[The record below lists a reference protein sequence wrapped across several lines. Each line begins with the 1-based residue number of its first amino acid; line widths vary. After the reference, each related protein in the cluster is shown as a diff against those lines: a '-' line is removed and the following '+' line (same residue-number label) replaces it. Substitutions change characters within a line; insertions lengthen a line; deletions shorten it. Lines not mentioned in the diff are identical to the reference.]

1 MVTRSVFTG
10 GKDLERALLEL
21 STKSAQKVGRFALRR
36 AANEILKAAKAGVP
50 VDEGRLKRALRVR
63 VDRVRG
69 RGDLLSALVYASG
82 SAFDF
87 RPRRSDRQSRVKGKL
102 GPARYSYQ
110 IGTRPDVY
118 GRFVEYGRHKQ
129 GIAARPF
136 MRPAWD
142 SQGGMVALQ
151 RIGDELWRGLSKEA
165 ARLGR

>member
-1 MVTRSVFTG
+1 MTRVVFSG

-36 AANEILKAAKAGVP
+36 AANEILKAARAGVP
-50 VDEGRLKRALRVR
+50 VDEGRLKKALRVR
-63 VDRVRG
+63 VDRIRG
-69 RGDLLSALVYASG
+69 RADILSALVYASG
-82 SAFDF
+82 SAFDY
-87 RPRRSDRQSRVKGKL
+87 RPRLSDRQSRVKGKL

-118 GRFVEYGRHKQ
+118 GRFIEYGRHRQ
-129 GIAARPF
+129 GVRAQPF

-142 SQGGMVALQ
+142 SQGGAVALD
-151 RIGDELWRGLSKEA
+151 RIGAELWNGLSREA

>member
-1 MVTRSVFTG
+1 MTRVTFSG

-36 AANEILKAAKAGVP
+36 AANEILKAARAGVP

-63 VDRVRG
+63 VDRIRG
-69 RGDLLSALVYASG
+69 RADILSALVYASG
-82 SAFDF
+82 SAFDY
-87 RPRRSDRQSRVKGKL
+87 RPRLSDRQSRVRGKL

-118 GRFVEYGRHKQ
+118 GRFIEYGRHRQ
-129 GIAARPF
+129 GVRAQPF

-142 SQGGMVALQ
+142 SQGGTVALD
-151 RIGDELWRGLSKEA
+151 RIGVELWNGLSREA

>member
-1 MVTRSVFTG
+1 MTRVTFTG

-50 VDEGRLKRALRVR
+50 VDEGRLKKALRLR
-63 VDRVRG
+63 VDRMRG
-69 RGDLLSALVYASG
+69 RNDVLSALIYVSG
-82 SAFDF
+82 SAFDY
-87 RPRRSDRQSRVKGKL
+87 RPRKSDRRSRVKGKL
-102 GPARYSYQ
+102 GPARYGYQ

-118 GRFVEYGRHKQ
+118 GRFVEYGRHNQ
-129 GIAARPF
+129 GVRARPY

-142 SQGGMVALQ
+142 SQGGAVALD
-151 RIGDELWRGLSKEA
+151 RIGDELWTGLSREA

>member
-1 MVTRSVFTG
+1 MTRVTFSG

-36 AANEILKAAKAGVP
+36 AANEILKAARAGVP
-50 VDEGRLKRALRVR
+50 VDEGRLKKALRVR
-63 VDRVRG
+63 VDRIRG
-69 RGDLLSALVYASG
+69 RADILSALVYASG
-82 SAFDF
+82 SAFDY
-87 RPRRSDRQSRVKGKL
+87 RPRLSDRQSRVKGKL

-118 GRFVEYGRHKQ
+118 GRFIEYGRHRQ
-129 GIAARPF
+129 GVRAQPF

-142 SQGGMVALQ
+142 SQGGAVALD
-151 RIGDELWRGLSKEA
+151 RIGTELWNGLSREA

>member
-1 MVTRSVFTG
+1 MNRTVFTG
-10 GKDLERALLEL
+10 GKELERALLEL

-50 VDEGRLKRALRVR
+50 VHEGRLKRALRVR

-69 RGDLLSALVYASG
+69 VTDLLSALVYVSG
-82 SAFDF
+82 SSSDF
-87 RPRRSDRQSRVKGKL
+87 RPRKTDRQSRVKGKL

-110 IGTRPDVY
+110 IGTRPDIY
-118 GRFVEYGRHKQ
+118 GRFIEYGRHKQ
-129 GIAARPF
+129 GVRAQPF

-142 SQGGMVALQ
+142 SQGGAVALA
-151 RIGDELWRGLSKEA
+151 RIGDELWNGLSREA